1 MSQFFIERPVFA
13 WVIAIG
19 IMLGGVLGLTQLPIS
34 QYPEVAP
41 PTVRI
46 NASYPGASAE
56 TVENSVTKVI
66 EQNMT
71 GLDGLLYM
79 SSSSSSSG
87 TASITLTFENGTDA
101 DTAQV
106 QTQNKL
112 SQVESQLPD
121 AVQQQGVT
129 VTKSTSGILMIA
141 ALTSKNPKHTSTD
154 LADLIATNLEDSI
167 RRVPGVGDLNIFGSG
182 YAMRVWLDPDKLSQF
197 QLTPTD
203 IANAITTQNV
213 QVSAGQLGS
222 LPSVPGTQMNYTIT
236 AQSQLKTPEEFRAI
250 TLKTSTSGSVVTLGD
265 VARVEIGSENYSS
278 SGRYNGQVAAGFG
291 VNMAAGANA
300 IDTAEGVRAALTA
313 LQPSLPSDVEVVYP
327 YDTTPFVQS
336 SIEKVEHTLI
346 EAIVLVFIVMFVF
359 LQNWRATLIPTIAVP
374 VVLLGTFG
382 VLAIAGYSINTLTMF
397 AMVLAIGLL
406 VDDAIVVVENVER
419 VMEEEGL
426 GPKEATQKS
435 MREITGALVGIGLVL
450 SAVFLPMAF
459 FGGSV
464 GIIYQ
469 QFSITIIT
477 AMVLSVIVALVLTP
491 ALCASLLKP
500 SHGQPKNWFARTFN
514 SGFGRMTD
522 GYVGGVGAVVR
533 RPLRMLVVFLAI
545 GGACYWFFDKLPSSF
560 LPQEDQGALMT
571 MVELPVGATNER
583 TLEVVKQ
590 VEDYYLKTEGKNV
603 VSTFAALGFSFSGSG
618 QNNAMVF
625 VKLKDFAERTEPDQN
640 ALAMAMRAMGAFSQI
655 RDARVLALTP
665 PALQGMGTSNGFD
678 MYLKDTAG
686 AGRTALVAAQQDLL
700 AKANSD
706 PLLAAV
712 RRNGAA
718 EQPEFN
724 LKIDQRLAGSLGV
737 DISALNNT
745 LSIAWAGRYVNDF
758 DNNGRIKPV
767 YVQAD
772 APYRMLPSD
781 IDRWFVRN
789 TAGEMVSFAAFTQ
802 SGWTLGSPRL
812 ERYNGVAA
820 VNIQGSPGANVS
832 SGTAMDRMEALVAGI
847 GKGFT
852 LEWTGSSYQ
861 ERLSGS
867 QALLLYSIS
876 VLVVFLCLA
885 ALYESWSIP
894 FSVILAVPVGV
905 FGALAAATLAGQA
918 NDIYF
923 KVGLLTT
930 IGLAAKNAI
939 LIVEFAKDL
948 RASGRSVLDAT
959 LHAARMRL
967 RPILMTSF
975 AFILGVLPLAI
986 ATGAGS
992 GAQRAIGIGVMG
1004 GMISA
1009 TVLGIFFVPLFYTV
1023 VSALVE
1029 KFWPAKTDDAP
1040 LSGHSETEAAGRLP

>member
-1 MSQFFIERPVFA
+1 M
-13 WVIAIG
+13 
-19 IMLGGVLGLTQLPIS
+19 
-34 QYPEVAP
+34 
-41 PTVRI
+41 
-46 NASYPGASAE
+46 
-56 TVENSVTKVI
+56 
-66 EQNMT
+66 
-71 GLDGLLYM
+71 
-79 SSSSSSSG
+79 
-87 TASITLTFENGTDA
+87 
-101 DTAQV
+101 
-106 QTQNKL
+106 
-112 SQVESQLPD
+112 
-121 AVQQQGVT
+121 
-129 VTKSTSGILMIA
+129 
-141 ALTSKNPKHTSTD
+141 
-154 LADLIATNLEDSI
+154 
-167 RRVPGVGDLNIFGSG
+167 
-182 YAMRVWLDPDKLSQF
+182 
-197 QLTPTD
+197 
-203 IANAITTQNV
+203 
-213 QVSAGQLGS
+213 
-222 LPSVPGTQMNYTIT
+222 
-236 AQSQLKTPEEFRAI
+236 
-250 TLKTSTSGSVVTLGD
+250 
-265 VARVEIGSENYSS
+265 
-278 SGRYNGQVAAGFG
+278 
-291 VNMAAGANA
+291 
-300 IDTAEGVRAALTA
+300 
-313 LQPSLPSDVEVVYP
+313 
-327 YDTTPFVQS
+327 
-336 SIEKVEHTLI
+336 
-346 EAIVLVFIVMFVF
+346 
-359 LQNWRATLIPTIAVP
+359 
-374 VVLLGTFG
+374 
-382 VLAIAGYSINTLTMF
+382 AGYSINTLTMF

-426 GPKEATQKS
+426 SPREATRKS

-477 AMVLSVIVALVLTP
+477 AMLLSVVVALVLTP

-500 SHGQPKNWFARTFN
+500 THGKDKNWFARTFN
-514 SGFGRMTD
+514 RGFGRMTN
-522 GYVGGVGAVVR
+522 GYVGGVGGVIR

-545 GGACYWFFDKLPSSF
+545 GGACYWFFEKLPSSF

-571 MVELPVGATNER
+571 MVELPVGATTER

-590 VEDYYLKTEGKNV
+590 VEDHYLKTEGRNV
-603 VSTFAALGFSFSGSG
+603 ESVFAALGFSFSGSG

-625 VKLKDFAERTEPDQN
+625 VKLKDFSQRTAPDQN
-640 ALAMAMRAMGAFSQI
+640 SGLIAMRAMGAFSKI
-655 RDARVLALTP
+655 RDARVLALAP
-665 PALQGMGTSNGFD
+665 PAIQGMGTANGFQ
-678 MYLKDTAG
+678 MYLKDSAG
-686 AGRTALVAAQQDLL
+686 AGRDALVAAQNQLL

-706 PLLAAV
+706 PLLSAV

-737 DISALNNT
+737 DISSLNST
-745 LSIAWAGRYVNDF
+745 LSIAWAGKYVNDF

-781 IDRWFVRN
+781 VDRWYVRN
-789 TAGEMVSFAAFTQ
+789 TAGEMVSFSAFTQ
-802 SGWTLGSPRL
+802 SGWKLGSPSL

-820 VNIQGSPGANVS
+820 VNIQGSQGADVS
-832 SGTAMDRMEALVAGI
+832 SGTAMDRMETLVSEL

-852 LEWTGSSYQ
+852 LEWTGASYQ

-867 QALLLYSIS
+867 QASLLYGIS

-894 FSVILAVPVGV
+894 FSVILAVPVGI
-905 FGALAAATLAGQA
+905 FGALVAATVTGQA

-948 RASGRSVLDAT
+948 RATGQSLFDAT

-992 GAQRAIGIGVMG
+992 GAQRAIGIAVMG

-1009 TVLGIFFVPLFYTV
+1009 TALGIFFVPLFYTAV
-1023 VSALVE
+1023 VSIVE
-1029 KFWPAKTDDAP
+1029 RFTGPETAKA
-1040 LSGHSETEAAGRLP
+1040 SGKEES